1 MDLLCCENEC
11 ECRAYA
17 DPALLNDDRVLR
29 NLLNEEDRFAAN
41 ISYFE
46 RVQKELSPDMRR
58 IVADWMMEVRTVSI
72 ISKSAVSCQI
82 RTAVRS
88 TVVERASCHVC
99 DSNT

>member
-58 IVADWMMEVRTVSI
+58 IVADWMMEVRTVTTT
-72 ISKSAVSCQI
+72 VSVYQLLC
-82 RTAVRS
+82 
-88 TVVERASCHVC
+88 
-99 DSNT
+99 